1 MDELSISN
9 PILTNDSRAPQ
20 GSDSGDSFS
29 ISSPV
34 GTSDERPEDQAL
46 PATA

>member
-9 PILTNDSRAPQ
+9 PILTTDSLAPH

-34 GTSDERPEDQAL
+34 GTSDEKPEDQEFNAI
-46 PATA
+46 A

>member
-9 PILTNDSRAPQ
+9 PILTTDSLAPQ

-34 GTSDERPEDQAL
+34 GTSDERPENQAL
-46 PATA
+46 SATA